1 MQFQGDSHAGPS
13 SCCPNHT
20 WGLERTKVGV
30 RRRIRPACCR
40 CSAAGAAIAKGA
52 VVPCDHGKGW
62 HECIEHEN
70 HPFYGSAEQVN
81 VAGSLPSTCQ
91 SYPPVDEHGASRYR
105 DVIDNEGMV
114 IFHPKTGTDH
124 PRP

>member
-1 MQFQGDSHAGPS
+1 MLVRAPAVLTTLGGWSAPKSAFAGEFVP
-13 SCCPNHT
+13 
-20 WGLERTKVGV
+20 RAV
-30 RRRIRPACCR
+30 
-40 CSAAGAAIAKGA
+40 A

-81 VAGSLPSTCQ
+81 VAGSLPSTCE

-114 IFHPKTGTDH
+114 IFHPETGTDH